1 MRLRSVAAGT
11 KYLFP
16 ADSAKRIFI
25 LSQLEKSVN
34 EEWDL
39 YLKYEKMI
47 GLSEKELPA
56 GRSRFWMAFLI
67 YGFQFLIDK
76 VGIQLCG

>member
-16 ADSAKRIFI
+16 ADSAKRISI

-39 YLKYEKMI
+39 YLKYENDRHVGK
-47 GLSEKELPA
+47 GTS
-56 GRSRFWMAFLI
+56 GRPIML
-67 YGFQFLIDK
+67 LD
-76 VGIQLCG
+76 GISDIRISVSD